1 MYAPWQQVYDM
12 NAASY
17 VLHETKLL
25 GGLHSSQSYHSN
37 RKCIYPLGRSV
48 DVTLLPVSACEDNLD
63 ITLVYL
69 VNR

>member
-25 GGLHSSQSYHSN
+25 GGLYNRRSNHSN
-37 RKCIYPLGRSV
+37 CKFIYPLCRSE
-48 DVTLLPVSACEDNLD
+48 DVTLLPVSAREDNLD
-63 ITLVYL
+63 ITFPG
-69 VNR
+69 